1 MVSSMYVT
9 FFVLLTRQG
18 LVCTILL
25 ACLLL
30 WSIRGSIP
38 HHLHPTRHPTFLLY
52 RLMLHIGQLPKL
64 AYWVLWYKI

>member
-25 ACLLL
+25 AWLLL
-30 WSIRGSIP
+30 CLVYSMLP

-64 AYWVLWYKI
+64 AYWVIWYKI